1 VKHHRSL
8 FLSHWTRSQ
17 YRGTQR
23 AGENFGMELSA
34 SPFQAEICTPISYAP
49 PTQISREMASE
60 DTVLLNE
67 DKAVLELTSSR
78 LTCLF

>member
-1 VKHHRSL
+1 
-8 FLSHWTRSQ
+8 
-17 YRGTQR
+17 
-23 AGENFGMELSA
+23 MELSA
-34 SPFQAEICTPISYAP
+34 SPFQAEVCTPISYAP